1 MTDSDSARIDALE
14 MKIAHQ
20 DEVIEDL
27 NRTITAQW
35 SEIDQLK
42 KAMATLFDRLHHAEG
57 RLAATAPP
65 EPPPPHY

>member
-20 DEVIEDL
+20 DELIEDL

-35 SEIDQLK
+35 TEIDQLK
-42 KAMATLFDRLHHAEG
+42 TAMATLLDRLRNAEA
-57 RLAATAPP
+57 RLAAAAPP